1 MIQIIILLYFSYK
14 CNVIIRYLLLGI
26 IFFEKKQPIICSFK
40 NKLYL
45 CIAFER
51 QSYGKCP
58 DGGIGRRVGLK
69 HQWIHF
75 HPGSIPG
82 LGTNRKLSIEQS
94 LLSFFI
100 YSTFPTFFLTNAKR
114 YSSKSLFSLA
124 AQYKYTTFEK
134 SIFLPYGYH
143 RKKKLIS
150 LS

>member
-51 QSYGKCP
+51 QSYSKCP

-82 LGTNRKLSIEQS
+82 LGTFKELLTAIRLKLNANAQMAELVDALVSNTNGFTSIPVRSRVWVQIKR
-94 LLSFFI
+94 LSD
-100 YSTFPTFFLTNAKR
+100 
-114 YSSKSLFSLA
+114 
-124 AQYKYTTFEK
+124 
-134 SIFLPYGYH
+134 
-143 RKKKLIS
+143 
-150 LS
+150 